1 MQPAARVSAGLS
13 LCKTQQLRQ
22 AERLEEDSFLAGSIL
37 RLLVPDPTRFPSWQL
52 SEAEADTSRSETRG
66 VSVQQS
72 SMVRTFA
79 GAAGLQMLC

>member
-22 AERLEEDSFLAGSIL
+22 AERLEEDSFLASSIL
-37 RLLVPDPTRFPSWQL
+37 RLLVPDPTQ
-52 SEAEADTSRSETRG
+52 AEADTSRSKARG

-72 SMVRTFA
+72 STARTFA